1 MPLMGNDKHFRKRLG
16 KRGIAFSWA
25 SSVLA
30 QQNGKGMG
38 MAAPE
43 RVRLL
48 ATARKQ
54 ARDMLLHSHA
64 RIKPSPLSVV
74 LLSPPRASRHHTVDC
89 FEV

>member
-1 MPLMGNDKHFRKRLG
+1 MPLMGSNKHFRKRLG

-48 ATARKQ
+48 AA

-64 RIKPSPLSVV
+64 HPS
-74 LLSPPRASRHHTVDC
+74 R
-89 FEV
+89 

>member
-1 MPLMGNDKHFRKRLG
+1 MPLMDSNKHFRKRLG

-54 ARDMLLHSHA
+54 ARDMLLHSSHA
-64 RIKPSPLSVV
+64 RIKPSPLGSAAVPTSTLAPSHRR
-74 LLSPPRASRHHTVDC
+74 LL
-89 FEV
+89 

>member
-1 MPLMGNDKHFRKRLG
+1 MPLMGDNKHFRKRLG

-48 ATARKQ
+48 ATALL
-54 ARDMLLHSHA
+54 ARDMLLHTAVMHH
-64 RIKPSPLSVV
+64 PS
-74 LLSPPRASRHHTVDC
+74 R
-89 FEV
+89 

>member
-1 MPLMGNDKHFRKRLG
+1 MPLMSSNKHFRKRLG

-64 RIKPSPLSVV
+64 RIKPSPLDSAAVPTSRLAPSHRR
-74 LLSPPRASRHHTVDC
+74 LL
-89 FEV
+89 